1 MTRYRGVGTVTEV
14 DMGIR
19 SRTYVRR
26 WVGAARLSGATFEE
40 VEADRGATPQAAL
53 TVALAGIALGIGV
66 TGPGGGLELVWV
78 CGAALVA
85 WAAWSLLTYQ
95 IGVGLLPAGTT
106 HADLGELLR
115 TTGFASTPALFSLGA
130 LLPGAQS
137 AVLTL
142 VAVWL
147 LLAMIVAVRQALD
160 YASTLRAIAVCAV
173 GWALA
178 IGMVFGVGF
187 FL

>member
-1 MTRYRGVGTVTEV
+1 MGV
-14 DMGIR
+14 R

-26 WVGAARLSGATFEE
+26 WVGAARLAAATFEE
-40 VEADRGATPQAAL
+40 VEADRGATRQAAL
-53 TVALAGIALGIGV
+53 TVALAGLAVGIGV
-66 TGPGGGLELVWV
+66 TGTGGGRELVWV

-95 IGVGLLPAGTT
+95 IGIELLPAGNTR
-106 HADLGELLR
+106 ADLGELLR
-115 TTGFASTPALFSLGA
+115 TTGFASTPGVFSLGA
-130 LLPGAQS
+130 LVPGAQA

-160 YASTLRAIAVCAV
+160 YASTFRAIAVCVV

-178 IGMVFGVGF
+178 IAMVLGVGF
-187 FL
+187 FM